1 MSEPRPLTVSQIFS
15 GAYPGIAFKEACKLS
30 KYAEAV
36 AWARGAYDAQFESE
50 EEEEEEPLKSVK
62 DRPPTPPPSTWIAP
76 VVELREPEPPPP
88 DVSIWQH
95 PEFKDVAS
103 RVESLEALL
112 EDLNQREH
120 RLSEFARDH
129 EEQLRTANLLLGDTK
144 KNIELLLVQLDRRKR
159 ARMTEIQ

>member
-1 MSEPRPLTVSQIFS
+1 MSEPPPLTVSQIFS
-15 GAYPGIAFKEACKLS
+15 GAYPGIAFKEACKLP
-30 KYAEAV
+30 KYTKAV
-36 AWARGAYDAQFESE
+36 AWARKEYNAQFES

-95 PEFKDVAS
+95 PEFKEVAS

-112 EDLNQREH
+112 EDLSQRER
-120 RLSEFARDH
+120 RLSEFAREH

-159 ARMTEIQ
+159 GRMTEIQ